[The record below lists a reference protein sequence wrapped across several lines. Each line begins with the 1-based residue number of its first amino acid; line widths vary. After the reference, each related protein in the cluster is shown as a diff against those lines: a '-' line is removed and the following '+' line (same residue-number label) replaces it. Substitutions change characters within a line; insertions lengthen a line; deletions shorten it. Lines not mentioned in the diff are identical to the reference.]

1 MNILVVDDEKLIR
14 DVIKEYLSEEKYNV
28 FEAENGLE
36 ALEIIKNNDINI
48 VILDIM
54 MPIMDG
60 YKCCEKMKE
69 YKDIPVIMLSARE
82 DERDKLLGFKLGI
95 DDYITKPFSPKELVA
110 RIKAVLKRNNEKDT
124 YAYKNLI
131 VDYKGHTVKIDDK
144 LVDLTPKEYDLLCFL
159 IKNEGVALSREVI
172 LNKVW
177 NYSFYGEDRTIDT
190 HIKKLRKN
198 LLEYKKYITTIR
210 GVGYKYETEK

>member
-14 DVIKEYLSEEKYNV
+14 DVIKEYLIQEKYNV
-28 FEAENGLE
+28 YEAGNGQE
-36 ALEIIKNNDINI
+36 AIDIARDKNIDL

-60 YKCCEKMKE
+60 YKACEKIKE
-69 YKDIPVIMLSARE
+69 IKELPIIMLSARQE
-82 DERDKLLGFKLGI
+82 EQDKLLGFKLGV
-95 DDYITKPFSPKELVA
+95 DDYVSKPFSPKELIA
-110 RIKAVLKRNNEKDT
+110 RIKAILKRNNSGDL
-124 YAYKNLI
+124 YIYKNLVI
-131 VDYKGHTVKIDDK
+131 DYKGHTVKISDK
-144 LVDLTPKEYDLLCFL
+144 IIVLTPKEYDLLCFM

-177 NYSFYGEDRTIDT
+177 NYNYYGEDRTIDT

-198 LLEYKKYITTIR
+198 LKEYKDLISTVR
-210 GVGYKYETEK
+210 GVGYKFETE